1 MLLVNQI
8 PLVPEYIWE
17 NMKQKCCVKTE
28 AGGKERYYLILQ
40 PKKGF
45 FECVSVGLKG
55 KAGKCL

>member
-1 MLLVNQI
+1 M
-8 PLVPEYIWE
+8 PEYIWE

-28 AGGKERYYLILQ
+28 AGGKERYFLILQ